1 MSEDGP
7 RMAADY
13 DLVFADW
20 DANTERLI
28 SIMSAHLPVAR
39 GTLLDATCR
48 TGMACDAAVRMGWSG
63 IGADAAPAMLERARA
78 RLPDL
83 DFRVTD
89 VRRLYEG
96 IGQSVDAVI
105 SIGDGLP
112 ALARN
117 ELGTAVAEMRRCTRP
132 GGTAMI
138 VVRDFVGSL
147 RPRCGATTRCA
158 RSPPSSRLV
167 ARARSPTRSRSRTP
181 TGQARTRAS
190 CRSCRSWSCG
200 R

>member
-48 TGMACDAAVRMGWSG
+48 TGMACDAAVRMGWNV
-63 IGADAAPAMLERARA
+63 IGADPAPAMLERARA
-78 RLPDL
+78 RLPEL

-89 VRRLYEG
+89 VRRLFEG

-112 ALARN
+112 ALARD
-117 ELGTAVAEMRRCTRP
+117 ELGTAVAEMRRCTPAGGHGHDRRPRLRRLAAP
-132 GGTAMI
+132 GGVAQ
-138 VVRDFVGSL
+138 
-147 RPRCGATTRCA
+147 RPRVQGHGAVLDPR
-158 RSPPSSRLV
+158 
-167 ARARSPTRSRSRTP
+167 
-181 TGQARTRAS
+181 
-190 CRSCRSWSCG
+190 
-200 R
+200 